1 MPLFYLRRLTGT
13 QRNERANRHLAR
25 YLAFIAGA
33 TNAGGLLAVGHY
45 TSHMSGNTSRLGD
58 DLAQGH
64 LDGVL
69 LSALV
74 LFSFFSGAVT
84 ATLMATHARRR
95 HRARYAGALALE
107 TVAVAAVLGLSLM
120 ITQHPALTIVSAALL
135 GFGMGI
141 QNALVTRLS
150 GAVVR
155 TTHMTGVVT
164 DLGIET
170 VRLAQWFRDRTVG
183 MTLVQRCHH
192 LWRLRGHAELK
203 KLRLHLSI
211 YGSFVTGA
219 VMGPVLYV
227 RFGRPTLLAPL
238 GVLVALVIFDTVI
251 GFREAEHSAH
261 GTNPV
266 SAVPTTP
273 KSAGGTARSA

>member
-1 MPLFYLRRLTGT
+1 MTTAPPMNPPPGPGASGPARWRSVGDVLSMLVV
-13 QRNERANRHLAR
+13 LA
-25 YLAFIAGA
+25 
-33 TNAGGLLAVGHY
+33 
-45 TSHMSGNTSRLGD
+45 
-58 DLAQGH
+58 
-64 LDGVL
+64 
-69 LSALV
+69 ALCV
-74 LFSFFSGAVT
+74 LFGRFSNHFWT
-84 ATLMATHARRR
+84 PQ
-95 HRARYAGALALE
+95 
-107 TVAVAAVLGLSLM
+107 TVR
-120 ITQHPALTIVSAALL
+120 TIVNQFADL
-135 GFGMGI
+135 
-141 QNALVTRLS
+141 T
-150 GAVVR
+150 VV
-155 TTHMTGVVT
+155 
-164 DLGIET
+164 
-170 VRLAQWFRDRTVG
+170 AVG

-273 KSAGGTARSA
+273 KSAGGTTRSA